1 MLGLPESALLFF
13 YTAAGA
19 CNRWCENDNSTQRL
33 AYSLD
38 GGATL
43 QKMNWELATICKEN
57 RDPKVFWHEESRA
70 YVMVLWLEKNDFG
83 ILRSDDLRNWRM
95 TDRLTLDQAWECPD
109 LIRLPG
115 ADGGAEWM
123 FWSADGYYF
132 WGTFDG
138 FRFQTDGIRHE
149 AYLGKLPYAAQT
161 YAGVSDRVISVPWLR
176 LPNRGTL
183 YTGAMGLP
191 RELSVVR
198 LDGEKYLAQ
207 SLPLEWRKNCVPVD
221 LTEMERGERLT
232 YQYHGGEEVIE
243 LRVCLREDAQEMAL
257 RLGKDALTYDKK
269 SGILSVNGTDYPIG
283 CDVRDF
289 SFLLDDVILE
299 VTAKYDTIIG
309 VFELQERECIIEI
322 ERDAF
327 EKMQMNRM

>member
-1 MLGLPESALLFF
+1 M
-13 YTAAGA
+13 
-19 CNRWCENDNSTQRL
+19 
-33 AYSLD
+33 
-38 GGATL
+38 
-43 QKMNWELATICKEN
+43 
-57 RDPKVFWHEESRA
+57 
-70 YVMVLWLEKNDFG
+70 
-83 ILRSDDLRNWRM
+83 
-95 TDRLTLDQAWECPD
+95 
-109 LIRLPG
+109 
-115 ADGGAEWM
+115 
-123 FWSADGYYF
+123 
-132 WGTFDG
+132 
-138 FRFQTDGIRHE
+138 
-149 AYLGKLPYAAQT
+149 
-161 YAGVSDRVISVPWLR
+161 
-176 LPNRGTL
+176 

-243 LRVCLREDAQEMAL
+243 LRVCLRENAQEMAL